1 VRLNAGMTALLQQNM
16 NEPATLGASVAELR
30 SVINA

>member
-1 VRLNAGMTALLQQNM
+1 VRLHGGMTALLQQNM

-30 SVINA
+30 SVLGA